1 MPSNYEKMLA
11 SAQALFLEHD
21 QEAMIRRWALAH
33 DGDYLYADYLGQ
45 RLRVDRR
52 TGEVSHATAPAPGEY
67 RARDFIHDG
76 MALFDLLTFAP
87 TRPHAAGRWSS
98 ISTLGGIIGAGHDRT
113 LSHEPTA
120 AKFQDKADA
129 LARACERLG
138 GRPEGKGDVSYAI
151 PVFRDFGI
159 LFQFWDGDDEFPANI
174 KYLFDEN
181 ARQFM
186 HYETLWYVMGSLI
199 DRLEFYVNQQEAGR

>member
-1 MPSNYEKMLA
+1 MSNYDKMLA
-11 SAQALFLEHD
+11 SAQVLFLTHD
-21 QEAMIRRWALAH
+21 QEAMIRRWELAH
-33 DGDYLYADYLGQ
+33 DEGFLYADYLGQ
-45 RLRVDRR
+45 RLRIDRH
-52 TGEVSHATAPAPGEY
+52 TGEVSHAAPPGPGEY
-67 RARDFIHDG
+67 RAADFVNDG
-76 MALFDLLTFAP
+76 MALFDLLTFAE
-87 TRPHAAGRWSS
+87 TRPAAVGRWAS

-120 AKFQDKADA
+120 AKFQDKCDA

-181 ARQFM
+181 ARRFM
-186 HYETLWYVMGSLI
+186 HYETLWYVMNSLTA
-199 DRLEFYVNQQEAGR
+199 RLEFYVNQAADR